1 MTQEAWKDL
10 DARVSERLTAVSDGE
25 RVLFAVAV
33 AERLMR
39 THERLPSE
47 DQFGFTLSLR
57 PLLNALWEAALGD
70 STAFVEVKRGLG
82 SFYLSDFCHN
92 EGQDGPDDADDSAAA
107 AVLHA
112 AEAYMHGCAD
122 FAIWVSGRAVE
133 AIDQLMYESDDD
145 GNNLEQS
152 LADELR
158 RQLRDLDR
166 IAVFAREVEHARM
179 GLSIDTTARLRE
191 ALHEPLSRLDGSD

>member
-1 MTQEAWKDL
+1 MTQETWKDL
-10 DARVSERLTAVSDGE
+10 DARVSERLTAASDGE

-39 THERLPSE
+39 THERLPKE
-47 DQFGFTLSLR
+47 DRFEFTLSLR

-70 STAFVEVKRGLG
+70 STAFAEIKRGLG

-92 EGQDGPDDADDSAAA
+92 DGQDGPDDADDSAAA

-112 AEAYMHGCAD
+112 AETYMHGCAD

-133 AIDQLMYESDDD
+133 AMDQLMYESDDD
-145 GNNLEQS
+145 EGDLEQS
-152 LADELR
+152 LAEELR

-166 IAVFAREVEHARM
+166 IAVFAREVKHARM
-179 GLSIDTTARLRE
+179 GLSVGMTARLRE
-191 ALHEPLSRLDGSD
+191 ALYVPLSRPDGSD